1 MCKLAISVGLML
13 NDSAFVILPAS
24 SGSPVFCFCDHAT
37 NHVPSVYDNLGLS
50 DADLNRH
57 IGWDIGAEA
66 LTRQFCRV
74 FGAAGLLAGYS
85 RLLID
90 PNRDLESPVLISET
104 SDGTLI
110 PANQNLSDAARQ
122 ARITHFYEPYHAA
135 LEAQLDAV
143 EARTLDPLIIS
154 IHSFTPKPA
163 QGEKRALDIGLL
175 WKVDEDIALKVKAEI
190 ERVHPYSVAL
200 NEPYSALKLNHTMD
214 KHIVSRGLR
223 HITLEI
229 RQDLIDTA
237 AKSEIMAQH
246 LTQALDHFIKYETIL
261 D

>member
-1 MCKLAISVGLML
+1 MLML
-13 NDSAFVILPAS
+13 NDTPFVILPEK
-24 SGSPVFCFCDHAT
+24 SGSSVFCFCDHAT

-66 LTRQFCRV
+66 LTRQFCHT
-74 FGAAGLLAGYS
+74 FGAAGLLAGFS

-90 PNRDLESPVLISET
+90 PNRDLESHALISET

-110 PANQNLSDAARQ
+110 PANQDLSEADRQ
-122 ARITHFYEPYHAA
+122 ARIKHFYEPYHAA
-135 LEAQLDAV
+135 LEAQIDAAV
-143 EARTLDPLIIS
+143 ARFVDPLIIS

-163 QGEKRALDIGLL
+163 TGEKRELDIGIL
-175 WKVDEDIALKVKAEI
+175 WKVDEDKAHKVKVEI
-190 ERVHPYSVAL
+190 EQIHPYNVGL
-200 NEPYSALKLNHTMD
+200 NEPYSAIKLNHTMD
-214 KHIVSRGLR
+214 VHVIPRGLR

-237 AKSEIMAQH
+237 AKSDIVAKH
-246 LTQALDHFIKYETIL
+246 LTAALDHFIKYETVL